1 VLGNQESN
9 RLFPAPPEV
18 FALPPAPDFRR
29 QQQFLAK
36 ARRLVRLPVPGE
48 APLNYL
54 LPEAGW
60 QELLRQA
67 PDPAAWLT
75 ALSAATG
82 IYFFPSREWV
92 LRLMHYL
99 RLLKVTR
106 LLEAGAGR
114 GYLSAAL
121 APLCAAAGL
130 AFRAVDRG
138 DGEFV
143 SGLPVH
149 PRVAR
154 GEALAAA
161 LTFRP
166 QVVLYAWPP
175 PGQSVAAICQLPFLH
190 YLILVGETGG
200 GGAGDPGDWQ
210 RLPHRP
216 SPALGRFG
224 RGRTGPESHGVTV
237 FYGRGSQGP
246 VFINRNARRG
256 GF

>member
-175 PGQSVAAICQLPFLH
+175 PGQSVGAICQLPFLH

-200 GGAGDPGDWQ
+200 GAAGDPGDWQ
-210 RLPHRP
+210 RLPHRL
-216 SPALGRFG
+216 SPALSRLG

-237 FYGRGSQGP
+237 FYGGAAPLS
-246 VFINRNARRG
+246 G
-256 GF
+256 G